1 MKKKD
6 DVLLSV
12 VCPTYNHEKYI
23 RQAIDSILMQK
34 VNFKYE
40 VIVGEDCSPDNSRE
54 ILKEYEKNYP
64 DIFTMV
70 YRDKNIGAKNN
81 SQDLLKR
88 ANGKYIICL
97 ECDDYWIDENKLQ
110 KQIDYLETHPTVMAV
125 AHRVV
130 IVDQNGNEIKDAD
143 YPECTKKRYT
153 FRDYRNEIL
162 PGQTA
167 TIMKRNIYK
176 MGLVDLERA
185 FSVDGPG
192 DRKNAL
198 ICLSFGE
205 VHCFP
210 EVMSAY
216 RYVTTGTSFSAKT
229 AQFSDS
235 EANNYITQTYKNILD
250 FAKECLPNKKAIK
263 AVEQTYF
270 FHFTKNIIF
279 YHGGKKFSEWFS
291 AFCKL
296 KFKIRSTA
304 YVLSRVIAYSA
315 KKIFKIK
322 EKN

>member
-12 VCPTYNHEKYI
+12 ICTTYNHEKYI
-23 RQAIDSILMQK
+23 RQALDSILMQK

-40 VIVGEDCSPDNSRE
+40 VIVGEDCSPDNTRE
-54 ILKEYEKNYP
+54 ILKEYEKKYP

-81 SQDLLKR
+81 GKDLISR
-88 ANGKYIICL
+88 ASGKYLITL
-97 ECDDYWIDENKLQ
+97 ECDDFWVDENKLQ
-110 KQIDYLETHPTVMAV
+110 KQIDYLETHPKVMAV

-130 IVDQNGNEIKDAD
+130 MVDQNGNEIKDAD

-167 TIMKRNIYK
+167 TIIKRNIYK
-176 MGLVDLERA
+176 MGLIDLERA

-192 DRKNAL
+192 DRKSVL
-198 ICLSFGE
+198 IFLSYGE

-210 EVMSAY
+210 DVMSAY

-229 AQFSDS
+229 AQFN
-235 EANNYITQTYKNILD
+235 EVQANTYITKTYKSLLD
-250 FAKECLPNKKAIK
+250 FAKECIHNKKAIK
-263 AVEQTYF
+263 TAEQLYF
-270 FHFTKNIIF
+270 LYCTKNIIF
-279 YHGGKKFSEWFS
+279 YHNGKKFSVWFS
-291 AFCKL
+291 EFCKL
-296 KFKIRSTA
+296 EYKIRSTG
-304 YVLSRVIAYSA
+304 YVLSRIVLFLV
-315 KKIFKIK
+315 KKLFRSKSK
-322 EKN
+322 